1 MGEPAESRGYSGRRS
16 RLSSGSAFG
25 GIKWLRL
32 PVCLEKPDGTGSIP
46 MPLAKESPGL
56 LLPRKGRCPPFPGI
70 KSGFMPAAHKP
81 AAAQGRLR

>member
-1 MGEPAESRGYSGRRS
+1 MGEPAEARG
-16 RLSSGSAFG
+16 RLGAKILSFFWQCFW
-25 GIKWLRL
+25 GIEGLRL
-32 PVCLEKPDGTGSIP
+32 PVCLEKPDGTGRIP
-46 MPLAKESPGL
+46 MPLVKEWPRL